1 MCARTIRIAVR
12 MAVIRRLQTAF
23 ARGADYAATWTA
35 GAAVCYGAITVA
47 GLDGISLLKWLTV
60 DALLQ
65 QHASIDI
72 NGWSPALV
80 NGVIALELNECLEW
94 VRLPMVIAT
103 TPALSRMLAPYRG
116 GAPAAA
122 AAARAAAAA
131 SAKAASG
138 GGKAARTHSR
148 RGG

>member
-1 MCARTIRIAVR
+1 MCARTLRIAVR

-122 AAARAAAAA
+122 AAAAAAA

>member
-1 MCARTIRIAVR
+1 MDN
-12 MAVIRRLQTAF
+12 RLVLEGT
-23 ARGADYAATWTA
+23 
-35 GAAVCYGAITVA
+35 
-47 GLDGISLLKWLTV
+47 
-60 DALLQ
+60 
-65 QHASIDI
+65 
-72 NGWSPALV
+72 PALV

-122 AAARAAAAA
+122 AAAAAAA